1 MYFYSS
7 YDVTPIYVYTHL
19 RFKFKS
25 NVNQI
30 QRVVRNVTL
39 TPNLW
44 KKLNSS
50 SNNLFA
56 DITRALK

>member
-19 RFKFKS
+19 KFKFKS
-25 NVNQI
+25 NVNRI

-39 TPNLW
+39 TANLW
-44 KKLNSS
+44 KKLIPLVTISC
-50 SNNLFA
+50 
-56 DITRALK
+56 

>member
-19 RFKFKS
+19 RFKLKS
-25 NVNQI
+25 NVNQN

-39 TPNLW
+39 TANLW
-44 KKLNSS
+44 KKLIPLVTIS
-50 SNNLFA
+50 LL
-56 DITRALK
+56 ILQEP